1 MTSPHSNLSKFLRF
15 PSESGQF
22 RFGMGF
28 AISRRDCLRPRWK
41 NAMTLRCRAFTL
53 IELLVVI
60 AIIAILIGLL
70 LPAVQKVREAA
81 ARASCTNNLKQLA
94 LACHNFES
102 TNGGYPAVYLASTQP
117 GWVTAVLPYIE
128 QDNLSRLWPDGLNP
142 LNTNWQSPTLT
153 PVVSTVLKVQTCPS
167 SPVGGK
173 ALGPADGFAFT
184 AATAD
189 YAATASF
196 NTALYSLLYPKG
208 QADTSAP
215 MQVATFGRITSV
227 TDGTSNTLLI
237 VEMSGRPY
245 WYLPNK
251 QRSTSATNNPR
262 TYGFGFWAHNNAH
275 NISTFVA
282 DGTAAGIDCAVNCSN
297 EFGVYSFHP
306 SGANVAL
313 ADGSIR
319 MLQQSTSAATLAAL
333 VTRNGGEVFQLD

>member
-1 MTSPHSNLSKFLRF
+1 MPR
-15 PSESGQF
+15 
-22 RFGMGF
+22 
-28 AISRRDCLRPRWK
+28 ARRPG
-41 NAMTLRCRAFTL
+41 FTL

-81 ARASCTNNLKQLA
+81 ARMSCQNNLKQLA
-94 LACHNFES
+94 LACHNYES
-102 TNGGYPAVYLASTQP
+102 ANGGFPRVYLSGDQP
-117 GWVTAVLPYIE
+117 GWVTAVLPHFE
-128 QDNLSRLWPDGLNP
+128 QDNLARLWPDGLNP
-142 LNTNWQSPTLT
+142 GGTNWKTPALA

-196 NTALYSLLYPKG
+196 TPSLYAQLYATG
-208 QADTSAP
+208 ADTTAP
-215 MQVATFGRITSV
+215 MQVAALGRVLGV

-251 QRSTSATNNPR
+251 QRSTGTTNNPR

-275 NISTFVA
+275 NISTFA
-282 DGTAAGIDCAVNCSN
+282 AGGTATGTACAVNCSN
-297 EFGVYSFHP
+297 QFGVYSFHS
-306 SGANVAL
+306 SGANVAF
-313 ADGSIR
+313 ADGSVR
-319 MLQQSTSAATLAAL
+319 SLSSSTTPATLAAL
-333 VTRNGGEVFQLD
+333 VTRAGGEVVTSNSY